1 MTASRTPQIAAVGAL
16 ALGVLVAAATVWG
29 LVGDLWRLPIEV
41 VLLGVLVV
49 ASWFA
54 VTRTGLRRYMAA
66 VVGLLAIVAVVL
78 IAVAASSLV
87 SILGRVALLLVAVA
101 LARYV
106 VAQDAERYRREAT
119 PGRAVAPGRHPVL
132 IMNLRSGGGK
142 ATRFHLQE
150 HCRQQGIEAIVL
162 QPGDDLVD
170 LAERA
175 VDRGADV
182 LGMAGGDGSQALVAS
197 SGPQGATS

>member
-1 MTASRTPQIAAVGAL
+1 MMASPKRRIAAVGAVV
-16 ALGVLVAAATVWG
+16 LGLLVAATTVWG

-41 VLLGVLVV
+41 VLLGVVVV

-54 VTRTGLRRYMAA
+54 VTRTGLRRYVAA
-66 VVGLLAIVAVVL
+66 VVCLLAIVGAVL

-87 SILGRVALLLVAVA
+87 AMLVRVALLLVAVA

-142 ATRFHLQE
+142 ATRHHLEE
-150 HCRQQGIEAIVL
+150 HCGRRGIEAVVL

-175 VDRGADV
+175 VDRGVDV
-182 LGMAGGDGSQALVAS
+182 LGMAGGDG
-197 SGPQGATS
+197 